1 MFGFWRPD
9 ENELPVVDGS
19 PVADH
24 LADVRYGKFPAAIFF
39 SIGQNGDKDA
49 GPVSD
54 ASADR
59 LDHCTDRIIERS
71 AVGRSVQVAC
81 QRFCLGDGYSV
92 VDQPDGGI
100 KERKTEY
107 GGTVCCIFQVALFLK
122 QVVEPATASLTRLFM
137 EPD

>member
-1 MFGFWRPD
+1 M
-9 ENELPVVDGS
+9 PVVGGS
-19 PVADH
+19 SVGDH
-24 LADVRYGKFPAAIFF
+24 LADVRYGKFPAVIFF
-39 SIGQNGDKDA
+39 SIGQNGDEDA
-49 GPVSD
+49 GSVSD
-54 ASADR
+54 ASADS
-59 LDHCTDRIIERS
+59 LDHGTDCVIERG
-71 AVGRSVQVAC
+71 AAGRSVQVAC